1 LQIYLVEEDASY
13 RKKRKMMG
21 GNRSKKWTEGW
32 IEFED
37 KKIAK
42 GVCSASH

>member
-1 LQIYLVEEDASY
+1 VYLVEEDASY
-13 RKKRKMMG
+13 RKKRMRLG

-37 KKIAK
+37 KKVAK
-42 GVCSASH
+42 GEKQNS